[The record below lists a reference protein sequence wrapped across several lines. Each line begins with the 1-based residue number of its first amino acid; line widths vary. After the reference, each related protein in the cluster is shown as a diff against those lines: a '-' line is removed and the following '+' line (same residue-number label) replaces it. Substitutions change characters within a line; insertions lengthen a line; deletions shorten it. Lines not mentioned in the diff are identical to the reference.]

1 MKFYFQDILRSFPFH
16 NFSFFFFF
24 FITQHVIEKNTD
36 FGVRESQ
43 PGFECQA
50 LLLTSHV
57 VMANVVNL
65 PEPQFSL

>member
-1 MKFYFQDILRSFPFH
+1 MTKILH
-16 NFSFFFFF
+16 
-24 FITQHVIEKNTD
+24 IVVEEVVYKGLKNTD

-43 PGFECQA
+43 PGFEFQA

-65 PEPQFSL
+65 PEPQFSSL